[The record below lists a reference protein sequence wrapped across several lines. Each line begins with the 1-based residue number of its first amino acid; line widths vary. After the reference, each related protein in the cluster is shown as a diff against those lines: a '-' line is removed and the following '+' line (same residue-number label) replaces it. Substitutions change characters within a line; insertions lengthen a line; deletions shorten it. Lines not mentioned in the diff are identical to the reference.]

1 MLQITYYPERSS
13 WNSNELKFESNF
25 NQPYTARLPISGSHV
40 ELLEGG
46 KVIGEVNGTHIVLNG
61 IPIKQKR
68 KGIWRWA
75 WVLTETPELLLWP
88 GDSEYLINDEVVAS
102 ISESEPPSSNP
113 FDLFKSEIERSEAYI
128 QLSFKEGKIDPLIA
142 MSLLLV
148 SVSSRFHSI

>member
-1 MLQITYYPERSS
+1 MLKITYYPNRSS

-25 NQPYTARLPISGSHV
+25 NQLFTARLPVSGTHV
-40 ELLEGG
+40 ELLEGD
-46 KVIGEVNGTHIVLNG
+46 KVIGEVDGTYIVLNG
-61 IPIKQKR
+61 NPIKQKR

-75 WVLTETPELLLWP
+75 WVLTEKPELLLWP
-88 GDSEYLINDEVVAS
+88 GDSEYLINNEVVAS

-113 FDLFKSEIERSEAYI
+113 FDLFKSEMDSSEAYI

-148 SVSSRFHSI
+148 SVSRTFHSI